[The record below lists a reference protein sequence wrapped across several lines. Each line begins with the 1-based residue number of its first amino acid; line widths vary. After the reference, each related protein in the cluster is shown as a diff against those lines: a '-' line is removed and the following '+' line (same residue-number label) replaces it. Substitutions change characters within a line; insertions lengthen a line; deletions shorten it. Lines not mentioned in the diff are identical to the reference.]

1 MNFPEPRSLLR
12 GALVLMLSGWPLL
25 ATAQADRSRIDI
37 PSVRALNIEDAV
49 LEVAVAGLAEP
60 WAFEFLSP
68 DELLVTETRG
78 RMLRISLIDG
88 SQQVLEGLPPIA
100 TDKQQT
106 GLLDVALHPDFENN
120 RRIYFSY
127 TEADPSGAY
136 YATVLDTAL
145 LGEDRLEQRRR
156 LLTAEP
162 YAWSPSNFGGIIEF
176 DGDGYLFFSVGDRS
190 EPVTAQMGG
199 LLQGKILRLNQD
211 GSVPADNPFVA
222 DPEIDDRIWVLGVR
236 NPQGL
241 HFDGPSGSLFEAEH
255 GPMGGDEVNL
265 IERGANYGWP
275 VISYGRNYTAEH
287 LGFAP
292 DQSSAQL
299 EFHLATDPPWV
310 IGDQTAH
317 PGLEQPLYYYTP
329 STAISPLTVVR
340 GPMFSEW
347 DGQLLVGALKGR
359 HVSKIDFD
367 GTTVRSEERILGEL
381 GARIRDLKMDADG
394 AIWVLTQDGRL
405 LRLFRDPALRS
416 APRAVG
422 NPGQAVYETVC
433 RACHDSGAGGAP
445 RLDRPAD
452 WSAVRARDIEEVHR
466 RVLEGYQGMPAR
478 GTCYRCSDGLLRA
491 ATEFMLQRI
500 DRHEAGG
507 SPGH

>member
-1 MNFPEPRSLLR
+1 MNDPEPRALLR
-12 GALVLMLSGWPLL
+12 RAPALILLALPLL
-25 ATAQADRSRIDI
+25 VTAQLERQRIDI
-37 PSVRALNIEDAV
+37 PSVHALNIEDAV

-68 DELLVTETRG
+68 DEVLVTETRG
-78 RMLRISLIDG
+78 RMLRVSLIDG
-88 SQQVLEGLPPIA
+88 SQQVLEGLPSIA

-106 GLLDVALHPDFENN
+106 GLLDVALHPDFAENK
-120 RRIYFSY
+120 RIYFSY
-127 TEADPSGAY
+127 TEADASGAY

-176 DGDGYLFFSVGDRS
+176 DGDGYLYFSVGDRS

-199 LLQGKILRLNQD
+199 LLQGKILRLNED
-211 GSVPADNPFVA
+211 GSVPADNPFVD
-222 DPEIDDRIWVLGVR
+222 DPEIDDRIWALGVR

-241 HFDGPSGSLFEAEH
+241 HFDAPSGSLFEAEH
-255 GPMGGDEVNL
+255 GPMGGDEVNR
-265 IERGANYGWP
+265 IRRGANYGWP
-275 VISYGRNYTAEH
+275 VISHGRNYTPEH

-310 IGDQTAH
+310 IGDETARE
-317 PGLEQPLYYYTP
+317 GLESPLYYYTP

-340 GPMFSEW
+340 GPMFPEW
-347 DGQLLVGALKGR
+347 DGQLLVGALKGQ

-367 GTTVRSEERILGEL
+367 GTTVRSEERVLGEL
-381 GARIRDLKMDADG
+381 RARIRDLKLDAEG
-394 AIWVLTQDGRL
+394 AIWILTQDGRL

-422 NPGQAVYETVC
+422 NPGQAVYDTVC

-445 RLDRPAD
+445 RLDRPED
-452 WSAVRARDIEEVHR
+452 WIAVRARDIDEVHR

-478 GTCYRCSDGLLRA
+478 GTCYRCSETVLRA
-491 ATEFMLQRI
+491 ATGYMLQQVRET
-500 DRHEAGG
+500 EAN
-507 SPGH
+507 SPSDD

>member
-1 MNFPEPRSLLR
+1 MNTREPKALLLILL
-12 GALVLMLSGWPLL
+12 ALPLM
-25 ATAQADRSRIDI
+25 ATAQVERQRIDI
-37 PSVRALNIEDAV
+37 PSVRALNIEDAR
-49 LEVAVAGLAEP
+49 LEVVVADLNEP
-60 WAFEFLSP
+60 WAFEFLSD
-68 DELLVTETRG
+68 DEVLVTETRG
-78 RMLRISLIDG
+78 RMLRVSLIDA
-88 SQQVLEGLPPIA
+88 SRQVLEGLPPIA

-106 GLLDVALHPDFENN
+106 GLLDVALHPDFENS

-127 TEADPSGAY
+127 TEADASGAY
-136 YATVLDTAL
+136 YATVLDTAIL
-145 LGEDRLEQRRR
+145 DADRLEKRER

-176 DGDGYLFFSVGDRS
+176 DGDGYLYFSVGDRS

-199 LLQGKILRLNQD
+199 LLQGKILRLNDD
-211 GSVPADNPFVA
+211 GSVPADNPFVD
-222 DPEIDDRIWVLGVR
+222 DPEIDDRIWALGVR

-241 HFDGPSGSLFEAEH
+241 HFDAVRGSLFEAEH
-255 GPMGGDEVNL
+255 GPMGGDEVNR
-265 IERGANYGWP
+265 IEKGANYGWP
-275 VISYGRNYTAEH
+275 MISHGRNYTAEH

-310 IGDQTAH
+310 IGDETARE
-317 PGLEQPLYYYTP
+317 GLESPLYYYTP

-340 GPMFSEW
+340 GPMFPEW
-347 DGQLLVGALKGR
+347 NGQLLVGALKGQ

-367 GTTVRSEERILGEL
+367 GSTVRSEERVLGEL
-381 GARIRDLKMDADG
+381 GARIRDLKLDGDG
-394 AIWVLTQDGRL
+394 AIWILTQDGRL

-422 NPGQAVYETVC
+422 NPGQAVYDTVC

-445 RLDRPAD
+445 RLDHPLD
-452 WSAVRARDIEEVHR
+452 WSAVRARDIDEVYR

-478 GTCYRCSDGLLRA
+478 GTCYRCSEAVLRA
-491 ATEFMLQRI
+491 ATDYMLQHVSEQDANRP
-500 DRHEAGG
+500 
-507 SPGH
+507 PGD